1 MSDNTDKHTFSSD
14 SDSETDINLEEYIKN
29 ENKNFKKIYQIQ
41 HVADD
46 RFKFQYMGM
55 FETMPTVPLGDF
67 KFDDTKHC
75 YLTSNFVSEE
85 DIEKTSFLPMITLM
99 VHKEGRIMNICMG
112 IEFGEEID
120 LTKENNGS
128 VFIGFIDEENNI
140 GEILKKNLIYPG
152 STKLIYFLVGELKN
166 DTIRKY
172 MDK

>member
-1 MSDNTDKHTFSSD
+1 MSDNNSSEYDSD
-14 SDSETDINLEEYIKN
+14 SDKDIDLEEYIKN
-29 ENKNFKKIYQIQ
+29 SNGNFKKVYQIQ
-41 HVADD
+41 HIEDD
-46 RFKFQYMGM
+46 RFKFQYMGI

-67 KFDDTKHC
+67 KFDETKHC
-75 YLTSNFVSEE
+75 YLTSNFVNE
-85 DIEKTSFLPMITLM
+85 DDIQKTTFLPMITLM

-112 IEFGEEID
+112 IEFNEEID
-120 LTKENNGS
+120 ITKENKGS

-166 DTIRKY
+166 DTIKKY